1 MTRNATQAETRH
13 DETKQGRLSARPHR
27 PTLDAD
33 KPGSRPLGLGGKRDG
48 ILYVPKGYRADQPAP
63 LVVML
68 HGAGGNARNSLGSWQ
83 KLADDAGLLLLVPE
97 SRGSSWDIIVDD
109 GYGPDVAFIDRA
121 LAYVFERYAVNP
133 ERIVVSGFSDGAS
146 YALSLGVTNG
156 DLFSHVVAFSPG
168 FLAPATQRGEPAIF
182 ISHGVK
188 DEVLRIGPCSR
199 RIVPMLQRAGY
210 EVRYR
215 EFDGPHTLPADI
227 VREALTWFTAQ

>member
-1 MTRNATQAETRH
+1 MTSNATQAETRH

-33 KPGSRPLGLGGKRDG
+33 KPGPRLLGLGGKRDG
-48 ILYVPKGYRADQPAP
+48 ILYVPKGHRADQPAP

-97 SRGSSWDIIVDD
+97 SRGPSWDIIADD

-168 FLAPATQRGEPAIF
+168 FLAPASQRGEPAIF

-188 DEVLRIGPCSR
+188 DDVLRIGPCSR

-215 EFDGPHTLPADI
+215 EFDGPHTVPADI

>member
-1 MTRNATQAETRH
+1 M
-13 DETKQGRLSARPHR
+13 
-27 PTLDAD
+27 
-33 KPGSRPLGLGGKRDG
+33 
-48 ILYVPKGYRADQPAP
+48 
-63 LVVML
+63 
-68 HGAGGNARNSLGSWQ
+68 
-83 KLADDAGLLLLVPE
+83 LLLVPE
-97 SRGSSWDIIVDD
+97 SRGPSWDIIVDD

-121 LAYVFERYAVNP
+121 LEYVFERYAVNP

-146 YALSLGVTNG
+146 YALSLGITNG

-168 FLAPATQRGEPAIF
+168 FLAPAAQRGEPAIF

-215 EFDGPHTLPADI
+215 EFDGPHTVPADI